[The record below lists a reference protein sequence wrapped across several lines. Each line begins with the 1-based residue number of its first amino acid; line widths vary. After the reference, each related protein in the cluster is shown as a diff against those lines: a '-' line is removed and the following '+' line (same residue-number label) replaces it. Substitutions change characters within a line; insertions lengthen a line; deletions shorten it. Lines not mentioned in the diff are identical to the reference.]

1 MRKLVTL
8 CKRYKTFSSFKAY
21 GKRGRHI
28 AFRKRRETYRLLKV
42 REKCVFGRRWKKC
55 GLWKERGKV
64 WSLESAGKNV
74 VFGKRGKKCGL
85 WKAREK
91 CSVRKAQGGM
101 EYLGNARKHMRP
113 VI

>member
-1 MRKLVTL
+1 MV
-8 CKRYKTFSSFKAY
+8 F
-21 GKRGRHI
+21 GKRG
-28 AFRKRRETYRLLKV
+28 
-42 REKCVFGRRWKKC
+42 EKG
-55 GLWKERGKV
+55 GLWKAREKV
-64 WSLESAGKNV
+64 WSLERAGKSVVFGKRGKSV

>member
-1 MRKLVTL
+1 M
-8 CKRYKTFSSFKAY
+8 C
-21 GKRGRHI
+21 
-28 AFRKRRETYRLLKV
+28 
-42 REKCVFGRRWKKC
+42 
-55 GLWKERGKV
+55 
-64 WSLESAGKNV
+64 LESAGKSV
-74 VFGKRGKKCGL
+74 VFGKRGRKCGL